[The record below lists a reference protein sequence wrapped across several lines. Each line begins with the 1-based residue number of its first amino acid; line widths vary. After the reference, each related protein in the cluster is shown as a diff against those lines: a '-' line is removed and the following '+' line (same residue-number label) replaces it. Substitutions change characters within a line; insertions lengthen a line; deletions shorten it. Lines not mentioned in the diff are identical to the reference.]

1 MKKNNIFVNRVLTS
15 IYKRD
20 MFITLGKRIISIKEP
35 PRPQGGTRS
44 LKTGASLFLR
54 KYF

>member
-20 MFITLGKRIISIKEP
+20 MFIALGKRIISIKEP

-44 LKTGASLFLR
+44 LKAGASLFLR